1 MYYLETGNEKQTR
14 FRNAVLLALAVH
26 AALILSVSFNASH
39 AKSYKTPQIEVT
51 LISQPSATAS
61 DEARQIAQANQE
73 GSGDESDIS
82 EISTRNNLQTNTP
95 FVQQA
100 QLQAPQKQVAQQRT
114 AVATT
119 AMARHSV
126 TPDQMDDEQ
135 EENKLEGVNPE
146 IERLSL
152 EVASLQAELDDETRT
167 SADQPRV
174 RRLTAASAKQSVD
187 AAYLLD
193 WRRRLE
199 AVGNQYYPEASVR
212 YGMYG
217 DLRMLVVIRQDGSL
231 EDIQV
236 LSSSGY
242 AVLDEAAIKI
252 VRMAAPYSP
261 FPPELKATTD
271 KLEIVR
277 TWHFQENQLSSPRE
291 MP

>member
-1 MYYLETGNEKQTR
+1 
-14 FRNAVLLALAVH
+14 
-26 AALILSVSFNASH
+26 
-39 AKSYKTPQIEVT
+39 
-51 LISQPSATAS
+51 
-61 DEARQIAQANQE
+61 
-73 GSGDESDIS
+73 
-82 EISTRNNLQTNTP
+82 
-95 FVQQA
+95 
-100 QLQAPQKQVAQQRT
+100 
-114 AVATT
+114 VATT
-119 AMARHSV
+119 AMTQRSV
-126 TPDQMDDEQ
+126 TTDQTDEEQ
-135 EENKLEGVNPE
+135 RENNMQGLNPE
-146 IERLSL
+146 IEQLSL

-199 AVGNQYYPEASVR
+199 AVGNQYYPEASIR

-217 DLRMLVVIRQDGSL
+217 NLRMLVVIRQDGSL

-252 VRMAAPYSP
+252 VRMAAPYAP

-277 TWHFQENQLSSPRE
+277 TWYFQENQLSSP
-291 MP
+291 

>member
-1 MYYLETGNEKQTR
+1 MQT
-14 FRNAVLLALAVH
+14 
-26 AALILSVSFNASH
+26 
-39 AKSYKTPQIEVT
+39 
-51 LISQPSATAS
+51 
-61 DEARQIAQANQE
+61 D
-73 GSGDESDIS
+73 
-82 EISTRNNLQTNTP
+82 TP

-126 TPDQMDDEQ
+126 TTDQMDDEQ

-146 IERLSL
+146 IEQLSL

-199 AVGNQYYPEASVR
+199 AVGNQYYPEASIR

-277 TWHFQENQLSSPRE
+277 TWHFQENQLSSP
-291 MP
+291 